1 MKCLYIDTSS
11 SFLYSAISNNGKL
24 LTSTSEELD
33 HDLSKITLV
42 KISNMFK
49 EINMKPQDIDKI
61 IVVNGPGSFTG
72 IRVGITIAKVY
83 AWGLKKDICCVSSL
97 EAMACSAKATSFKY
111 IVPIIDARRNFVY
124 AAIYDTSYNVVLEPQ
139 HINLDILKQ
148 KMSEL
153 GSCLIITNDDI
164 NTDVKTVPYVPNMLK
179 IIKKNENNH
188 SINPHSVNPNYLKLT
203 EAEEKIANI

>member
-1 MKCLYIDTSS
+1 MKILCIDTSS
-11 SFLYSAISNNGKL
+11 KLCSVAILDDTTLIKKI
-24 LTSTSEELD
+24 ELD
-33 HDLSKITLV
+33 NGLTHSESLMPLINQILKECNLSLKDINLLV
-42 KISNMFK
+42 S
-49 EINMKPQDIDKI
+49 DI
-61 IVVNGPGSFTG
+61 GPGSFTG

-153 GSCLIITNDDI
+153 GSCLIVTNDDI

-179 IIKKNENNH
+179 IIKKNGNNP